1 MELSKGLKMQINTFQ
16 TWLNE
21 KYSDSNVKVFYVEV
35 KVGRKVKKVPVFEE
49 KVVIPINLKRLL
61 HSYISAK
68 TKDTEFS
75 DLSLGVR
82 FAIVQSFT
90 QTKIYIWP
98 QQFLHKAIIPI
109 IDIELGKLYDDIMA
123 DSVKT
128 DTAMFMGTLL
138 VNSEKIQTNMSKS
151 AFMVVTKNRVNEFL
165 SQFDLTPKD
174 LEFYK

>member
-1 MELSKGLKMQINTFQ
+1 MQIDNFH

-21 KYSDSNVKVFYVEV
+21 KYSSSNVKVIYVEV
-35 KVGRKVKKVPVFEE
+35 KVGRKTKKVPVFEE
-49 KVVIPINLKRLL
+49 TLTTPMSLKQLL
-61 HSYISAK
+61 QSYISAK

-75 DLSLGVR
+75 DLALGVR
-82 FAIVQSFT
+82 FVIVRTYT

-98 QQFLHKAIIPI
+98 QQFLHKVIISAINP
-109 IDIELGKLYDDIMA
+109 DLSKLYDDIMA
-123 DSVKT
+123 NSIKT